1 MALTWFAICFANSGE
16 EFITEDPLVQND
28 PFLIEESD
36 RLWNEPDENGNYQL
50 DDMMLNTV
58 QFKLNFGS
66 EEEKADLNRQA
77 IAYNFFRWPNG
88 ILPFQFS
95 SEVSSSNRRYIREV
109 IADFNTAL
117 SGCIRIKERTSEN
130 DYVLVTGQESGC
142 WAMVGRRGGQQ
153 ELNLQQNGCISSRT
167 IQHEFI
173 HALGLY
179 HMQSRPDR
187 DQYVTIH
194 FDNIRSG
201 SEHNFQLL
209 SDTLTFNME
218 YDGRS
223 FMHYPSYAFA
233 KDRSRPTISSKV
245 N

>member
-16 EFITEDPLVQND
+16 EFITEDPLFQND
-28 PFLIEESD
+28 QFLIEKSD

-95 SEVSSSNRRYIREV
+95 SEVSSSNRRYIKEV

-117 SGCIRIKERTSEN
+117 SGCIQI
-130 DYVLVTGQESGC
+130 
-142 WAMVGRRGGQQ
+142 
-153 ELNLQQNGCISSRT
+153 
-167 IQHEFI
+167 
-173 HALGLY
+173 
-179 HMQSRPDR
+179 
-187 DQYVTIH
+187 
-194 FDNIRSG
+194 
-201 SEHNFQLL
+201 
-209 SDTLTFNME
+209 
-218 YDGRS
+218 
-223 FMHYPSYAFA
+223 
-233 KDRSRPTISSKV
+233 
-245 N
+245 